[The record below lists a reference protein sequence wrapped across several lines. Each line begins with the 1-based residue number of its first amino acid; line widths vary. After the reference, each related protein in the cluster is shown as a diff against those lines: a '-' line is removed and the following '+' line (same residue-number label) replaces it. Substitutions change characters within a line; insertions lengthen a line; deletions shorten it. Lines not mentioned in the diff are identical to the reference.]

1 MIFFFFNFIVQFSE
15 QSSPPARIPAADR
28 IRCRSAST
36 RVACRTDCTRAHAW
50 ASEPR
55 GLRRPRK
62 TISTRK
68 RNENVTVALLASAQ
82 TSGGLFRAGPLVYF
96 GLSLLPQPCDRIW
109 TPALHAT
116 GRDGAPV
123 AAYSFC
129 GIPFN
134 PIQTKNGNLNRYIHP
149 KLGKRPRNSYSSLS
163 NNVAS
168 PIRNGRK
175 PVGREALAAMST
187 VGAVA
192 E

>member
-1 MIFFFFNFIVQFSE
+1 MLNAIRRVYLRRSLSAVARSGSEKGLDKINFIVQFSE

-28 IRCRSAST
+28 IRCRRAST

-82 TSGGLFRAGPLVYF
+82 TSGGLFRAVPLVYL

-116 GRDGAPV
+116 GGDGAPV
-123 AAYSFC
+123 AAYSPFC

-134 PIQTKNGNLNRYIHP
+134 PIQTKKGNSA
-149 KLGKRPRNSYSSLS
+149 G
-163 NNVAS
+163 
-168 PIRNGRK
+168 
-175 PVGREALAAMST
+175 T
-187 VGAVA
+187 
-192 E
+192 